1 MESQGTSGERHHYLI
16 LIAQTTVPYHRLLVA
31 LLERDA
37 YNYIGSGE
45 KKSVGDQST
54 NARGTSLGKEKKR
67 KEKAASL
74 EGFES
79 IGHKD

>member
-1 MESQGTSGERHHYLI
+1 MLTII
-16 LIAQTTVPYHRLLVA
+16 LDL
-31 LLERDA
+31 
-37 YNYIGSGE
+37 E